1 MIFILFLFISYL
13 IFIIWLVQGLKNLD
27 ENEYTFSEN
36 IFIYVV
42 IAIKNESKNLE
53 FLLDSLQYQT
63 LSKDKFEIIFIDNE
77 STDNSIKILKKYKN
91 KIKNLSYYKSGITL
105 MNWDK
110 KMFSLSKGIEL
121 AKGNI
126 IVHTDGDCIP
136 RNNWLKS
143 FYDRFCN
150 PRIGVVISRTPLRG
164 FGFWGKIL
172 ELENLYQ
179 DIFGATGIGHNFFF
193 TSVCSNR

>member
-1 MIFILFLFISYL
+1 MKNKTGKLIILSAPSGAGKTTIC
-13 IFIIWLVQGLKNLD
+13 KNLLSLND
-27 ENEYTFSEN
+27 SWKYSISATTRPMRENEIDGKDYHF
-36 IFIYVV
+36 
-42 IAIKNESKNLE
+42 
-53 FLLDSLQYQT
+53 

-77 STDNSIKILKKYKN
+77 STDNSIKILKKYKG
-91 KIKNLSYYKSGITL
+91 KIKNLSYCKSGITL
-105 MNWDK
+105 INWDK

-126 IVHTDGDCIP
+126 IVHTDGDCVP

-150 PRIGVVISRTPLRG
+150 PRTGIVISRTPLRG

-172 ELENLYQ
+172 ELENLESITHTILFSKYLKTPIP
-179 DIFGATGIGHNFFF
+179 IFPY
-193 TSVCSNR
+193 SL